1 LRAALV
7 VVWVVTPPAMILIY
21 VIPVTAAYLA
31 FIEVMKVI
39 VCRLAA
45 NRAQVV
51 SDVIDAKLN

>member
-1 LRAALV
+1 
-7 VVWVVTPPAMILIY
+7 MILIY

-31 FIEVMKVI
+31 LIEVMKVI